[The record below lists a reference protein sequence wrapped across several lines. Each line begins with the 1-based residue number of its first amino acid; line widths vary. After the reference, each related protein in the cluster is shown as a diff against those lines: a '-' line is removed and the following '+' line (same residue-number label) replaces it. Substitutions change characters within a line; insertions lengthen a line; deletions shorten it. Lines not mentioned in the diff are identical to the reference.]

1 MIDQNAKKF
10 GVYLITQVVGE
21 LDDSTQRK
29 VLARIQAQVPNFEM
43 NQAQSDLTTEAWQS
57 KLAPKIVDHYAQSF
71 DSGQGGYKAT
81 A

>member
-29 VLARIQAQVPNFEM
+29 VLARIQERVPNFEM
-43 NQAQSDLTTEAWQS
+43 NRAQNDLTTAGWQE

-71 DSGQGGYKAT
+71 DSAQGGYKAT